1 MAQSIFFYTDMYGTK
16 KNTLLII
23 GLLNYI
29 NCDVTLFLKTVQ
41 LKFVVFC
48 SLLIIIALRLFPL
61 HLVLMR
67 VQTPS
72 HCLVET
78 RDSNF

>member
-29 NCDVTLFLKTVQ
+29 NCDVTLFLETVQ

-48 SLLIIIALRLFPL
+48 SLLIIIAVRLFPL

-67 VQTPS
+67 VRTPS

>member
-1 MAQSIFFYTDMYGTK
+1 MAQSIFFYSDMYGTK

>member
-41 LKFVVFC
+41 LKFVVF
-48 SLLIIIALRLFPL
+48 SSVLIIIAVRLFPL
-61 HLVLMR
+61 HLVLMHPP
-67 VQTPS
+67 TA
-72 HCLVET
+72 
-78 RDSNF
+78 

>member
-23 GLLNYI
+23 SLLNYI
-29 NCDVTLFLKTVQ
+29 NCDVMLFLKTVQ

-48 SLLIIIALRLFPL
+48 SLLIIAVRLFPL
-61 HLVLMR
+61 HLVLIR
-67 VQTPS
+67 VGTPS